1 MTEKEVGGYLTVMLS
16 LTLSVFISLCLVL
29 ILGVRENTEKL
40 EAECVTDIAMNSVLA
55 EYHRELLNRYDLF
68 FIDTSYGTSFP
79 SYEQTEARLE
89 YYIKRN
95 LSSEG
100 VFLSTLYRKPLE
112 LVPEDAEITAVSVAS
127 DEGGKVL
134 RRQAVDVMYQR
145 VGLSYLE
152 QLQSWVEIVE
162 TYQLEEKDVAKSQKE
177 ILSALEEWDISQLP
191 DAYGKTGVTVSSY
204 WDTFYLSFF
213 ANKDRVFSPR
223 AIYPEEYLSSREVL
237 TGSGMNPA
245 ITFEDGWWD
254 KLIFQ
259 EYIMAY
265 TGHYEG
271 EREGSALAYQTE
283 YILFG
288 RNGDL
293 QNMESMIGRLLAI
306 RAAANFVYLLSD
318 AQKTESVKAVSSVI
332 AGLLAT
338 PSLEPVFRALILFSW
353 AMAEGIYDVTVLL
366 DGGKVPL
373 LKSKDEW
380 HYSLDNLWNFDG
392 SVENADGDKGLSY
405 EDYLRIFL
413 CFQDKEIMT
422 KRLMD
427 VMEMDIRLTPGN
439 RYFRMDGCIDSLTA
453 YITYR
458 SAGDTFYKMERT
470 YGY

>member
-1 MTEKEVGGYLTVMLS
+1 MTGKCVGGYLTVMLS
-16 LTLSVFISLCLVL
+16 LTLSILISFCLVL
-29 ILGVRENTEKL
+29 ILGVRENAEKL
-40 EAECVTDIAMNSVLA
+40 EVECVTDIAMNSVLA
-55 EYHRELLNRYDLF
+55 EYHRELLDRYDLF
-68 FIDTSYGTSFP
+68 FIDTSYGTSSP

-95 LSSEG
+95 LTGEG
-100 VFLSTLYRKPLE
+100 VFLSALYRAPLSLE
-112 LVPEDAEITAVSVAS
+112 PEDAEITAVSVAS

-134 RRQAVDVMYQR
+134 RRQAVEVMYQR

-152 QLQSWVEIVE
+152 QLESWIDIVE
-162 TYQLEEKDVAKSQKE
+162 TYQLEERDVAESQRE
-177 ILSALEEWDISQLP
+177 ILNALEEWDISSLP
-191 DAYGKTGVTVSSY
+191 DIYGNTGVTVSSY

-213 ANKDRVFSPR
+213 ANENRMFSPR
-223 AIYPEEYLSSREVL
+223 AVYPEEYLSSREVF

-245 ITFEDGWWD
+245 ITYDDGWWD

-265 TGHYEG
+265 TGHYEA

-318 AQKTESVKAVSSVI
+318 TQKIESVKAVSSVV

-338 PSLEPVFRALILFSW
+338 PSLEPVFRSLILFSW

-373 LKSKDEW
+373 LKARDDW
-380 HYSLDNLWNFDG
+380 HYSLDNLWNFNG
-392 SVENADGDKGLSY
+392 RVENAEGESGLAY

-413 CFQDKEIMT
+413 CFQDKETMT
-422 KRLMD
+422 CRLMD

-439 RYFRMDGCIDSLTA
+439 RNFRMDGCVDSLTA
-453 YITYR
+453 YMTYR
-458 SAGDTFYKMERT
+458 SAGDTVYEIERT